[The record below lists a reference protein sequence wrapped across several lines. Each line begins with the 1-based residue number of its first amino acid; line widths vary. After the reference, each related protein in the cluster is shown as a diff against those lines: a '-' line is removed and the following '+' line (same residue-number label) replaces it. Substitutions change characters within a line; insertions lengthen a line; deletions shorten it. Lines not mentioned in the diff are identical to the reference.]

1 MLVFHPIIA
10 PYRIDFFNSL
20 AEEYDARICLTW
32 RNLHDQT
39 FDYAKIEEQ
48 FRFVPVYLD
57 SRVLKVIPR
66 GIFRQIREFR
76 PDIVLVPECGLISL
90 LVLLFRPLYRFAVR
104 LSGQFCG
111 DSNKEHN
118 EAIRLL
124 RQPRGGYKVVS
135 IIDDSREMLLGDQF
149 SRRHALAEKL
159 LIPHFDDLINDDSR
173 ATALFRERYGKGI
186 WFPIIYDEKPMR
198 ERYRRVLP
206 LSGALAEKYGLV
218 GKRVVLF
225 VGRMV
230 GLKNVPALIAAF
242 RKIGGDD
249 CALVL
254 VGSGECLDGWR
265 RDASDDSR
273 IIFPGRFEGDEL
285 FAWYNIAGVFVL
297 PSVREPFGAVTSE
310 ALLGGCLC
318 LVSEKAGSSCL
329 IESGRNG
336 FAFSPDDP
344 DELRRLLEET
354 LRTVPPVS
362 LPLTLRSSRM
372 TLTYGTEIS
381 RLVRCLG

>member
-1 MLVFHPIIA
+1 
-10 PYRIDFFNSL
+10 
-20 AEEYDARICLTW
+20 
-32 RNLHDQT
+32 
-39 FDYAKIEEQ
+39 
-48 FRFVPVYLD
+48 
-57 SRVLKVIPR
+57 
-66 GIFRQIREFR
+66 
-76 PDIVLVPECGLISL
+76 
-90 LVLLFRPLYRFAVR
+90 
-104 LSGQFCG
+104 
-111 DSNKEHN
+111 
-118 EAIRLL
+118 
-124 RQPRGGYKVVS
+124 
-135 IIDDSREMLLGDQF
+135 MLLGDQF
-149 SRRHALAEKL
+149 SRRHVLAEKL

-218 GKRVVLF
+218 GERVVLF

-381 RLVRCLG
+381 RLVRSLG